1 MSFEDGQAELHDF
14 YAEGLAE
21 QQKLEEEN
29 FLLQQEAKRLIR
41 LPSLQAKLHPFKD
54 HGQRTEAELIVK
66 YHQSLSD
73 IDQCR
78 VDLDTLQSGIDQD
91 TVVLRTNLEKL
102 ESEATELT
110 TAFTALRCASF
121 GHLERSHGVMLTQA
135 EAEGLED
142 KFQALV
148 KEHDALRLQCITQ
161 KEKIAALTSKIK
173 RTNEFG
179 DRMKRIDFEQ
189 IKIENQTLAEK
200 IEERS
205 EELLKLRRRT
215 VSTLQILAHIREKRH
230 FITAQVQMMKRD
242 LLNLDEQ
249 LGKLRDRLSQLKNA
263 RTHVRKQ
270 ADDSRD
276 MTGLSGNPIL
286 LADYKQREQSVS
298 QLHEDVARI
307 KERYDELTS
316 KVQSLEKTKRKI
328 QKALLNH

>member
-1 MSFEDGQAELHDF
+1 
-14 YAEGLAE
+14 
-21 QQKLEEEN
+21 
-29 FLLQQEAKRLIR
+29 
-41 LPSLQAKLHPFKD
+41 
-54 HGQRTEAELIVK
+54 
-66 YHQSLSD
+66 
-73 IDQCR
+73 
-78 VDLDTLQSGIDQD
+78 
-91 TVVLRTNLEKL
+91 
-102 ESEATELT
+102 
-110 TAFTALRCASF
+110 
-121 GHLERSHGVMLTQA
+121 
-135 EAEGLED
+135 
-142 KFQALV
+142 
-148 KEHDALRLQCITQ
+148 
-161 KEKIAALTSKIK
+161 
-173 RTNEFG
+173 
-179 DRMKRIDFEQ
+179 MKRIDFEQ